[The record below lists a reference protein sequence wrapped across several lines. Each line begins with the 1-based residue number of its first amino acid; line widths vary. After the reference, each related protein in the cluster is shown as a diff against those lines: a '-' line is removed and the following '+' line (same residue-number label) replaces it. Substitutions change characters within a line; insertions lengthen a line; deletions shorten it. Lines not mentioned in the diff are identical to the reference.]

1 VKLALLLLLV
11 AVTTA
16 CKDKAK
22 APAAEPA
29 RTAPPVLPAAPPAPP
44 AEPPA
49 APPPAPPVVDAGE
62 PLDAPPTTS
71 ELALA
76 ARAEFFS
83 KVAKTSKRGA
93 GDCRA
98 LLAELES
105 FGAEARAMSQ
115 RRADVTGAEVTQ
127 DDAMVATTL
136 RAMIRI
142 VSACPEKERFD
153 AFLNT
158 LADTP
163 R

>member
-1 VKLALLLLLV
+1 VKLALLLLL
-11 AVTTA
+11 AVTAA
-16 CKDKAK
+16 CKEKAK

-29 RTAPPVLPAAPPAPP
+29 RSAPPVARSAEPPAPGAEPPAPSPPAPP
-44 AEPPA
+44 A
-49 APPPAPPVVDAGE
+49 VDAGE
-62 PLDAPPTTS
+62 PIDAPPTTS
-71 ELALA
+71 EIALA
-76 ARAEFFS
+76 ARAAFFS

-127 DDAMVATTL
+127 DDAIVATTL
-136 RAMIRI
+136 RALTRI
-142 VSACPEKERFD
+142 VSACPDKDRFD

-158 LADTP
+158 LADAP